1 MTLDAKLI
9 EEIEKWTAKLDD
21 ALSVARARGEQGE
34 KMFANI
40 KAYRGDSGHFLK
52 QGDLIKSF
60 ECLIWAWALLELGG
74 ELGHLEVQ
82 IKSPQD

>member
-9 EEIEKWTAKLDD
+9 EEIKKWTAKLDG
-21 ALSVARARGEQGE
+21 ALSPARARNEQGK
-34 KMFANI
+34 KMFSNI
-40 KAYRGDSGHFLK
+40 KAYRGDSEHFLK

-60 ECLIWAWALLELGG
+60 ECLIWAWALLELGK

-82 IKSPQD
+82 IKSPRD